1 MNNIAIKQNEPK
13 QLERLSAQRE
23 LYSSAKKYHGFQI
36 FFVVFLPILLSFTT
50 IQYSNLVQYA
60 AAYGVII
67 ALVDLLFFDEKIK
80 SKKGKAAKIQESFD
94 CEVLQMEVSPLKAI
108 DEITIEEVLIHY
120 DAHKKIA
127 TNIEKTRNW
136 YPQAVA
142 DIPISIARIICQRA
156 NCTWDSKLRERYID
170 SLKNLSMI
178 VLAVISI
185 YSLFRDLK
193 FIDFVLLG
201 STLLPFFQFCIKQN
215 LEQKE
220 AIKRLS
226 ELHKYTNDLWV
237 AIINRSKS
245 NEQLTEASRRLQDE
259 IFEHRSKTPLIL
271 DFFYKQ
277 LRPNDEEILT
287 RTTNSLINELREKGI
302 V

>member
-36 FFVVFLPILLSFTT
+36 SFVVFLPIILSFVT
-50 IQYSNLVQYA
+50 IQYSNLVQFA

-80 SKKGKAAKIQESFD
+80 FKKGKAAKIQELFD
-94 CEVLQMEVSPLKAI
+94 CDVLQMEVSPLKTI
-108 DEITIEEVLIHY
+108 DEITIEEILIHY

-127 TNIEKTRNW
+127 TNVEKIRNW
-136 YPQAVA
+136 YPQSVS
-142 DIPISIARIICQRA
+142 DIPISMARVICQRA
-156 NCTWDSKLRERYID
+156 NCTWDTKLRESYIEILRAF
-170 SLKNLSMI
+170 SILI
-178 VLAVISI
+178 LAGVII
-185 YSLFRDLK
+185 YSLFKDLK

-215 LEQKE
+215 LEQKD
-220 AIKRLS
+220 AIKRLT
-226 ELHKYTNDLWV
+226 ELFKYSNYLWV
-237 AIINRSKS
+237 AIINKSKN
-245 NEQLTEASRRLQDE
+245 NEQLTETSRRLQDE

-271 DFFYKQ
+271 DFFYNRVRTK
-277 LRPNDEEILT
+277 DEGVLI
-287 RTTNSLINELREKGI
+287 RTTDSLINELREKGI

>member
-1 MNNIAIKQNEPK
+1 MNSIAIKQNELK

-36 FFVVFLPILLSFTT
+36 SFVVFLPIILSFVT
-50 IQYSNLVQYA
+50 IQYSNLVQFA

-80 SKKGKAAKIQESFD
+80 SKKGKAAKIQELFD
-94 CEVLQMEVSPLKAI
+94 CDVLQIEVSPLKTI
-108 DEITIEEVLIHY
+108 DEITIEEILIHY

-127 TNIEKTRNW
+127 TNVEKIRNW
-136 YPQAVA
+136 YPQSVS
-142 DIPISIARIICQRA
+142 DVPISMARVICQRA
-156 NCTWDSKLRERYID
+156 NCTWDTKLRESYIEILRAF
-170 SLKNLSMI
+170 SILI
-178 VLAVISI
+178 LAGVII
-185 YSLFRDLK
+185 YSLFKDLK

-215 LEQKE
+215 LEQKD
-220 AIKRLS
+220 AIKRLT
-226 ELHKYTNDLWV
+226 ELFKYSNDLWV
-237 AIINRSKS
+237 AIINKSKS

-271 DFFYKQ
+271 DFFYNRVRTK
-277 LRPNDEEILT
+277 DEGVLI
-287 RTTNSLINELREKGI
+287 RTTDSLINELREKGI

>member
-36 FFVVFLPILLSFTT
+36 FFVVFLPIIFSFGT
-50 IQYSNLVQYA
+50 IQYSNLVQFA

-80 SKKGKAAKIQESFD
+80 TKKGKAARIQELFD
-94 CEVLQMEVSPLKAI
+94 CDVLQMEVSPLKTI
-108 DEITIEEVLIHY
+108 DEITIEEILIQY
-120 DAHKKIA
+120 DAHKKIP
-127 TNIEKTRNW
+127 TNIEKIKNW
-136 YPQAVA
+136 YPQSVA
-142 DIPISIARIICQRA
+142 DVPISMARIICQRA
-156 NCTWDSKLRERYID
+156 NCSWDSKLRERYIGN
-170 SLKNLSMI
+170 LKNLSII
-178 VLAVISI
+178 VLGGIII
-185 YSLFRDLK
+185 YSLFKDLK

-215 LEQKE
+215 LEQKD

-226 ELHKYTNDLWV
+226 ELLKYSNDLWI
-237 AIINRSKS
+237 AIISRSKN

-271 DFFYKQ
+271 DFFYKR
-277 LRPNDEEILT
+277 LRTKDEGVLT
-287 RTTNSLINELREKGI
+287 RTTNSLISELREKG
-302 V
+302 VV